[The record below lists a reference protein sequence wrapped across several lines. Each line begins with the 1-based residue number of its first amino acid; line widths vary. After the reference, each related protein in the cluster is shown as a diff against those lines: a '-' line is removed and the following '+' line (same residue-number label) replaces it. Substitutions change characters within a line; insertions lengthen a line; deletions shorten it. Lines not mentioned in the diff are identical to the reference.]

1 MSVLPQTENEGEG
14 GGILSNLATPNSN
27 PEQSVLLFAQQN
39 IIAELQKDISESDLQ
54 GWVEDST
61 LNINFEYVLPVYAPD
76 HVTADSASLSNT
88 LVFINQYKA
97 PAISNGVCIGTFTLV
112 KNEGKW
118 TVSMFEAGFDLETVI
133 MQYKDT
139 ATCFLSI
146 TQLGTEYGFLTIS
159 GTDETYT
166 SITHNC
172 QEITTGADLL
182 SLLKSTASLDR
193 SASEG

>member
-1 MSVLPQTENEGEG
+1 MLHRFPVYMGEG

-139 ATCFLSI
+139 ATCFFSI